1 MVGVSLYVRPIGA
14 AKKLFSWKSVSAM
27 PETASLYYAA
37 VYISAAGEL
46 LYLAL

>member
-14 AKKLFSWKSVSAM
+14 AKKLFSRKSVSAM
-27 PETASLYYAA
+27 PETASLYSAA
-37 VYISAAGEL
+37 VLHYAPQEL